1 MRSPGSVRCQA
12 ALDLERASMKFQDL
26 YRHRAGIAEPQA
38 LAAQLAAGRTLF
50 AAAIMAAPVP
60 LLRVL
65 GADAATA
72 QRVVWLT
79 RMTAVRDGALGVG
92 GLAAARRKDGSVRP
106 WVVAGAVSDAVD
118 AVVIGSA
125 IKQGRVRGFVPS
137 AMVPLAGMAA
147 AAGAVA
153 ALGLGRR

>member
-1 MRSPGSVRCQA
+1 MLQK
-12 ALDLERASMKFQDL
+12 LH
-26 YRHRAGIAEPQA
+26 RHRIRIPEPGA
-38 LAAQLAAGRTLF
+38 LAVQLAAGRTLF

-72 QRVVWLT
+72 QRVAWLT

-92 GLAAARRKDGSVRP
+92 GLAAARRKDGSVRH

-118 AVVIGSA
+118 AVVIAGA
-125 IKQGRVRGFVPS
+125 IKQGRVRGVIPS
-137 AMVPLAGMAA
+137 AMVPLAGWAA
-147 AAGAVA
+147 VAGAVA
-153 ALGLGRR
+153 AVGLRRR